1 MNTDPII
8 EVAALAV
15 LTQNLD
21 VQTYN
26 ENRATV
32 VGRPFL
38 VLMINP
44 ICGCVLYKIIEVA
57 GSPNDALAGA
67 LSSWRHG
74 SRTPTFVIDDDK
86 DFRSTTLVNTAMG
99 ARYSS
104 RISRMIVERTLKKI
118 IQRVM
123 RWPVGNED
131 STQLTVSEI
140 QRRVWKEI
148 AIHNKKTRK
157 GKGILPADP
166 VYKLGENEDSLSVRI
181 AYYNVLQTS
190 LECGFDAEQ
199 VNFIW
204 QTASYAYPAC
214 QLRMMFEGIV
224 KKFHSTKMYRD
235 YYHTDVTH
243 LQSLFKPP
251 IDILEGEGAGAITAL
266 AYVKA
271 QYDKKP
277 SIWVSDPDWAR
288 PTGSWADLT
297 YAMLERLVKDGLATE
312 ELRCKLFAR
321 DLGL

>member
-1 MNTDPII
+1 MNIDPII
-8 EVAALAV
+8 EVEALDV
-15 LTQNLD
+15 LTHNLD
-21 VQTYN
+21 ALTYN
-26 ENRATV
+26 EDRATV
-32 VGRPFL
+32 VDRPFL
-38 VLMINP
+38 VLMLNP

-74 SRTPTFVIDDDK
+74 SGTPAFVIDDGR
-86 DFRSTTLVNTAMG
+86 DFRSTTLVNAALG
-99 ARYSS
+99 SRYSS
-104 RISRMIVERTLKKI
+104 RISRMIVKRTLMKI
-118 IQRVM
+118 IQRVT
-123 RWPVGNED
+123 RRLVGNED
-131 STQLTVSEI
+131 STHLTLSEI

-148 AIHNKKTRK
+148 AIHNKKIRK
-157 GKGILPADP
+157 GKEICPADP
-166 VYKLGENEDSLSVRI
+166 VYKLAENGVSLSVRI
-181 AYYNVLQTS
+181 AYYNVLQAS

-204 QTASYAYPAC
+204 QTASYAYPAG

-224 KKFHSTKMYRD
+224 KQFHSTKMYYD
-235 YYHTDVTH
+235 CYHTDVTH

-251 IDILEGEGAGAITAL
+251 IDILEGEGAGAIPAL

-277 SIWVSDPDWAR
+277 SIWVSDSDRAR

-297 YAMLERLVKDGLATE
+297 YALLEIFVKDGLATE